1 MGLFI
6 GESLQMLHS
15 SPNKFIVVNA
25 LNYLLHF
32 FFSGFDWSN
41 EEQSDV
47 LGAFY
52 YGYLLTQIPGGII
65 ATKLGGKFIF
75 GLGVLSTGIFTL
87 ITPPA
92 AHLGVYWLIVIR
104 AVEGV
109 MEAVTFPAFNVLLG
123 AWSPKL
129 ERSFF
134 SAFSVSGGTFG
145 NVLIQPLVGYLCD
158 LKLWDGWPLG

>member
-1 MGLFI
+1 
-6 GESLQMLHS
+6 MLHS
-15 SPNKFIVVNA
+15 SPKKFIVVNA
-25 LNYLLHF
+25 LNYLLHLF
-32 FFSGFDWSN
+32 VSGFDWSN

-52 YGYLLTQIPGGII
+52 YGYFLTQVPGGIL
-65 ATKLGGKFIF
+65 ATKFGGKFIF

-104 AVEGV
+104 AIEGV
-109 MEAVTFPAFNVLLG
+109 TEAVTFPAFNVLLG

-134 SAFSVSGGTFG
+134 SAFSFSGGTFG